1 MGRFTA
7 LPTIT
12 DDSALGGSTIVRS
25 VRLDGVDGHFKRTPS
40 ANGNQQKFTFSL
52 WVKRSKVDHD
62 DEHFMRTATLESA
75 FRFDSLDRLHF
86 YFANAQGAYHHVNS
100 SARFR
105 EIGAWYHCVAVVD
118 TTHATSSSRIKIY
131 INGEQITILDQS
143 TYPKRYE
150 YTGFNQASS
159 EHKLGAK
166 PGNVNERLYGYLAEV
181 HLIDGQALDPSYFG
195 YTEPQTRIWRPK
207 KYTGNH
213 ANVNTNAVNDGST
226 WSGGSAKAFN
236 NIRLDDNANQSH
248 GEFTGLNGSL
258 DVNFSTGV
266 TVNSSLVLNLYG
278 SVGNTNNHVDVF
290 INDVERTITVED
302 AYGGSNSGD
311 FAIAFTGTMNK
322 ITLNA
327 KNSANN
333 GLGLIIV
340 DGEILQNGYNARG
353 NNSFYLPFT
362 DNSGVTATTI
372 GRDHSGNG
380 NNFTPTNIATSDSVI
395 DTPTDNFV
403 TLNPLERF
411 NNNCTLSDGNLKA
424 TGSSEA
430 FPGAAANIELTSGKW
445 YYEFVI
451 NTKVSVPMCGVC
463 QNDYFSGGAGRILYR
478 AGGHYVMADGSEPTT
493 PDPYDVGDI
502 IGVAIDLDDT
512 TGNIRFYKNGTL
524 QTVHGNLNGI
534 KSSLSISTKGGLLP
548 YIQMY
553 TNDVCTVNFGQ
564 LPFSYTPPSGHRKLT
579 SNRILKHSTPSILDP
594 EKHFECLIYPGDDH
608 NYRDITGLNFTPD
621 FVWIKNRSQTDW
633 HILSNSIVGMQ
644 NMLYSNTTS
653 ALNHDLNSN
662 GYINKSIRG
671 ENGQGGFSVN
681 AQGSGNVNENNEN
694 YVAWSWKGGSP
705 NIETPS
711 SGSVFFAVDNN
722 YLDLGSYT
730 DFQFG
735 TGDYTIEMFV
745 YHIDLGGQQTYVG
758 DDYGDSAGVYFYKTS
773 GNKIA
778 MYYSSGNTA
787 ESSSTTIDSNK
798 WVHVAASR
806 SSGTLKLFQDG
817 VEVGSGSDS
826 TNLTATQ
833 LCIGDTIGGSSGCMH
848 GYISNVRVLKGT
860 GLYTSN
866 FTPPTSPLT
875 NITNTKFL
883 GCQSET
889 VAGLASVHPST
900 FSNNGT
906 NYSSGSQMSGDILA
920 DGENGGGGK
929 DSLFDGKI
937 GDYNSNTY
945 VSSSTSANTN
955 MTWTPTSS
963 ISYSSKV
970 EVWCYSPNGY
980 GITVYYTLNGG
991 SEQTLPVG
999 GGSNFNNQAW
1009 CTLATGSGT
1018 ITSINMRITRPGSA
1032 TSINWGA
1039 IRVDGSILVNDVT
1052 GKVVTPTM
1060 DNTHSVPPSPKNP
1073 FDGEFAVDGTRFLT
1087 AASSG
1092 LNGGTIT
1099 LLGSS
1104 INTKAGF
1111 SMIEYA
1117 GTDSGSSQTIPHGL
1131 NEPPVLWMWKNLTQ
1145 ASDWVVYTTAIDGG
1159 SDYLLLND
1167 GPAANSGVS
1176 PWSTLPTSSV
1186 VTVGT
1191 NNVDTCNAGD
1201 IYIMYAWHSVP
1212 GYSKIGRYTG
1222 NGSSD
1227 GPYVEI
1233 GFKPALVIIKRTD
1246 SSTGAQWL
1254 FLDNKRNEFNP
1265 LDRNIYANLN
1275 NDDGTAERG
1284 DFLANGF
1291 KLRNNGTTVNASGGT
1306 YIYMAFAEKSG
1317 NTPYQTEIT
1326 GR

>member
-1 MGRFTA
+1 MVKFNCA
-7 LPTIT
+7 TIT
-12 DDSALGGSTIVRS
+12 SDSALGGSVIERS
-25 VRLDGVDGHFKRTPS
+25 VRFDGVNDYFTRTPS
-40 ANGNQQKFTFSL
+40 VNGNRQKFTFSL
-52 WVKRSKVDHD
+52 WVKRGNVAVDD
-62 DEHFMRTATLESA
+62 NHFMRSASWETA
-75 FRFDSLDRLHF
+75 FRFDSSDRLHF
-86 YFANAQGAYHHVNS
+86 YFQDESYTFTHVYS

-105 EIGAWYHCVAVVD
+105 DIGAWYHCVAVVD
-118 TTHATSSSRIKIY
+118 TTHATTSSRVKLY
-131 INGEQITILDQS
+131 VNGEQITNVES
-143 TYPKRYE
+143 TTYPRRYI
-150 YTGFNQASS
+150 YSGFNLASNA
-159 EHKLGAK
+159 HTLGGK
-166 PGNVNERLYGYLAEV
+166 PSGTNERLNGYLAEV
-181 HLIDGQALDPSYFG
+181 HFIDGQALDPSYFG

-207 KYTGNH
+207 KYSGNH

-226 WSGGSAKAFN
+226 WASNANYFN
-236 NIRLDDNANQSH
+236 KERVDDNAS
-248 GEFTGLNGSL
+248 GAAAVFTGLNASL
-258 DVNFSTGV
+258 TVNFSTPV
-266 TVNSSLVLNLYG
+266 PVSSSLVLNLYS
-278 SVGNTNNHVDVF
+278 SVGNFNNHSDIY
-290 INDVERTITVED
+290 INDVERTVTVED

-311 FAIAFTGTMNK
+311 FAVAFTGNMTK
-322 ITLNA
+322 LHLNA

-333 GLGLIIV
+333 GLGMIIV
-340 DGEILQNGYNARG
+340 DGEILTNGYNARG

-362 DNSGVTATTI
+362 DNSGTTATTI

-380 NNFTPTNIATSDSVI
+380 NNFTPTSIATTDSVI

-411 NNNCTLSDGNLKA
+411 THNCNLSNGNLKA

-430 FPGAAANIELTSGKW
+430 YPGAAANIELTSGKW

-451 NTKVSVPMCGVC
+451 NSKTSVPMCGVC
-463 QNDYFSGGAGRILYR
+463 RNNYVSGGAGRILYR
-478 AGGHYVMADGSEPTT
+478 AGGHYVMHDGSEPTT
-493 PDPYDVGDI
+493 PDAYGVGDV

-512 TGNIRFYKNGTL
+512 AGNIRFYKNGTL
-524 QTVHGNLNGI
+524 QTVNSNLNSL
-534 KSSLSISTKGGLLP
+534 KSHMSISTLGGMLP

-553 TNDVCTVNFGQ
+553 TGDACTVNFGQ
-564 LPFSYTPPSGHRKLT
+564 RPFSHTPPSGHRKLS
-579 SNRILKHSTPSILDP
+579 SNNILNHSTTSILDP
-594 EKHFECLIYPGDDH
+594 KKHFECLIYGPGDDH
-608 NYRDITGLNFTPD
+608 NYKDVTGLNFTPD

-644 NMLYSNTTS
+644 NMVYSNTTDP
-653 ALNHDLNSN
+653 LGHDLNTN
-662 GYINKSIRG
+662 GYINKPIRG

-681 AQGSGNVNENNEN
+681 AQGGGNVNELNEN
-694 YVAWSWKGGSP
+694 YVAWCWKGGSP
-705 NIETPS
+705 NIETPT
-711 SGSVFFAVDNN
+711 SGSVFFSENNN

-758 DDYGDSAGVYFYKTS
+758 DNYGNSAGVYFYKDT
-773 GNKIA
+773 NQKIG
-778 MYYSSGNTA
+778 MYYSGQIATSNTN
-787 ESSSTTIDSNK
+787 IDSNK

-889 VAGLASVHPST
+889 VAGLASVHPSPY
-900 FSNNGT
+900 SLNGT
-906 NYSSGSQMSGDILA
+906 NYSSGSQMSGDILPK
-920 DGENGGGGK
+920 GGTYGAGGK
-929 DSLFDGKI
+929 DALFDGRI
-937 GDYNSNTY
+937 GQYGSDTY
-945 VSSSTSANTN
+945 VCATLSTNN
-955 MTWTPTSS
+955 QITWTPTSS
-963 ISYSSKV
+963 ISYSSKL

-980 GITVYYTLNGG
+980 DITMYYTLNGG
-991 SEQTLPVG
+991 SEQVMPVG
-999 GGSNFNNQAW
+999 GSAGFNNQTW
-1009 CTLATGSGT
+1009 ITLATGSGT
-1018 ITSINMRITRPGSA
+1018 ITSIKLRLTRPS
-1032 TSINWGA
+1032 TSFVNWGA
-1039 IRVDGSILVNDVT
+1039 IRVDGCILVNDVT

-1060 DNTHSVPPSPKNP
+1060 DNTRSVPPSPKNP
-1073 FDGEFAVDGTRFLT
+1073 FDGEFAIDGTRYLT
-1087 AASSG
+1087 AAAAG

-1099 LLGSS
+1099 PLGSS

-1145 ASDWVVYTTAIDGG
+1145 NADWIVYTTAIDGG
-1159 SDYLLLND
+1159 SDYLKLND

-1212 GYSKIGRYTG
+1212 GYSKIGKYTG

-1233 GFKPALVIIKRTD
+1233 GFKPALVIFKRTD

-1254 FLDNKRNEFNP
+1254 FLDNKRNTYNP
-1265 LDRNIYANLN
+1265 LNRNIYANLN
-1275 NDDGTAERG
+1275 NDDGVTERG

-1291 KLRNNGTTVNASGGT
+1291 KIRQNGTTVNASGGT
-1306 YIYMAFAEKSG
+1306 YIYMAFADSSG
-1317 NTPYQTEIT
+1317 NTPYQTENT